1 MLRKCL
7 LVLQYL
13 FLFAISIGSSCSNAP
28 QNSEKE
34 AVSSDEIQQSL
45 EKANRYLVRTENEQI
60 DAYVNRHNLDVEKT
74 GTGLRYV
81 IHQMGDGTPI
91 KRGEVISFK
100 YKVKFL
106 TGDIVY
112 TSDDKGVKT
121 FTVGR
126 GGVEAGLEEA
136 VLLLRRGDLATI
148 ILPSHLAFG
157 LLGDE
162 DKIPPRTS
170 LVYEIEI
177 LD

>member
-1 MLRKCL
+1 MLRKSL
-7 LVLQYL
+7 LTLKFL
-13 FLFAISIGSSCSNAP
+13 FLFAIFISGSCSNTP
-28 QNSEKE
+28 QNTKKE
-34 AVSSDEIQQSL
+34 VPSSNEVQQSL

-60 DAYVNRHNLDVEKT
+60 DAYVKRHNLDVTKT

-81 IHQMGDGTPI
+81 IRKEGDGTPV
-91 KRGEVISFK
+91 KRGERVSFK

-106 TGDIVY
+106 TGDVVY
-112 TSDDKGVKT
+112 SSDDKGVKT

-126 GGVEAGLEEA
+126 GGVETGLEEA

>member
-1 MLRKCL
+1 M
-7 LVLQYL
+7 
-13 FLFAISIGSSCSNAP
+13 
-28 QNSEKE
+28 
-34 AVSSDEIQQSL
+34 VSSDEIQRSL
-45 EKANRYLVRTENEQI
+45 ETANRYLLRTENEQI
-60 DAYVNRHNLDVEKT
+60 DAYVKRHNLNVAKT

-81 IHQMGDGTPI
+81 IRRKGNGTPV
-91 KRGEVISFK
+91 KRGEVVK
-100 YKVKFL
+100 LNYKVKFL
-106 TGDIVY
+106 TGDVVY

-136 VLLLRRGDLATI
+136 VLLLRRGDIATI

-157 LLGDE
+157 LLGDD

-177 LD
+177 LY

>member
-1 MLRKCL
+1 MFSKCL
-7 LVLQYL
+7 LTLQFL
-13 FLFAISIGSSCSNAP
+13 FLLAIFVSSCGHQPRKSR
-28 QNSEKE
+28 EE
-34 AVSSDEIQQSL
+34 TVSSNEIQKSL

-60 DAYVNRHNLDVEKT
+60 DAYVSRHNLDVTKT
-74 GTGLRYV
+74 GSGLRYV
-81 IHQMGDGTPI
+81 IRRQGNGNPVR
-91 KRGEVISFK
+91 KGEEVRLKFT
-100 YKVKFL
+100 VKFL

-112 TSDDKGVKT
+112 NSEDKGIKKFV
-121 FTVGR
+121 VGR
-126 GGVEAGLEEA
+126 GGVETGLEEA

-170 LVYEIEI
+170 LVYEIEL